1 MVTSKVQLADFVDKL
16 FWDIFARIA
25 ANPLILFYP
34 NFFLYQIT
42 ETDKRFY
49 TNCTAMRAFLQNI
62 IDERKKKTLD
72 DDEDVDMIS
81 LLV

>member
-1 MVTSKVQLADFVDKL
+1 
-16 FWDIFARIA
+16 
-25 ANPLILFYP
+25 
-34 NFFLYQIT
+34 
-42 ETDKRFY
+42 
-49 TNCTAMRAFLQNI
+49 MRAFLQNI